1 MSDSTL
7 PRANPRA
14 KPPIVRSLRC
24 AACGSR
30 VEVKTPLSWRCPNAK
45 GNDRHHVLLIES
57 DVAPLRRTKHKNPF
71 IAFRRYLAWDAFADA
86 NGMSEDDRDALIE
99 ELDAKIA
106 SVAGTGF
113 VFTPF
118 ARADKLSD
126 ALGFSQNG
134 GVWVKDETHNVAGS
148 QKSRHLFTELLHL
161 VAAERLGLAP
171 WSSASGSSSG
181 TAMNPRPPLAIA
193 SCGNAAF
200 AASTLAHAVKWPIQV
215 FVPEHAD
222 AVLVQRLRDLGA
234 DVVHCPRRADDPPGD
249 PCVHR
254 FREATRDGAIPFGV
268 QGPENAWCLDGGR
281 TIGWEMAYVAEHM
294 EPPLI
299 ARLFVQVGGGA
310 FAASLAEGFHAG
322 GTRAALHAVQAE
334 GCAPLARAWQAS
346 SKYKTAIDA
355 ATHWGEC
362 MTPWSGTPTSF
373 ADGILDDETYDWVS
387 VCRAM
392 RASGGWP
399 VVASERHVHEAYE
412 LAHRTTDIDV
422 SPTGASGLAGLLAAR
437 DRVSNDERVAIVFSG
452 IRRETPKPLALRA

>member
-1 MSDSTL
+1 MSDVTL

-14 KPPIVRSLRC
+14 KPPIVRGLRC
-24 AACGSR
+24 AACGTR
-30 VEVKTPLSWRCPNAK
+30 VAVKTAMSWRCPNAT

-57 DVAPLRRTKHKNPF
+57 DVAPLRRTKHANPF

-86 NGMSEDDRDALIE
+86 NGMSEADRDALIA
-99 ELDAKIA
+99 ELDATIA
-106 SVAGTGF
+106 TVAGTGF

-118 ARADKLSD
+118 ARADALSD

-171 WSSASGSSSG
+171 WSSADSSTS
-181 TAMNPRPPLAIA
+181 AAPASRPPQNRPPLAIA

-200 AASTLAHAVKWPIQV
+200 AASTLARAVAWPIQV

-222 AVLVQRLRDLGA
+222 AALVARLRGLGA
-234 DVVHCPRRADDPPGD
+234 DVVHCARRDDDQPGD

-254 FREATRDGAIPFGV
+254 FREAVRDGAIPFGV

-334 GCAPLARAWQAS
+334 GCAPLAHAWQESA
-346 SKYKTAIDA
+346 KYKTALDA
-355 ATHWGEC
+355 AGHWDQC
-362 MTPWSGTPTSF
+362 MVPWSSTPTSF

-392 RASGGWP
+392 RASGGSP
-399 VVASERHVHEAYE
+399 VVASEQHVRDAYA

-437 DRVSNDERVAIVFSG
+437 DRVSNEERVAVVFSG
-452 IRRETPKPLALRA
+452 IRRETPKPA